1 MPARDRRG
9 TLVAALAGAAVFVP
23 VCGVALT
30 PALAADPASG
40 LASDPPPIG
49 PTAVDSPQT
58 LLLEVVVNGRTTGKV
73 AEFVE
78 RGGVLLVKRAD
89 LTELGL
95 RVPPG
100 VAPVTDSLYAIASL
114 PHVAVRLDMTTQ
126 TLYVTASDGALLPR
140 QLRVAT
146 SPVPGAP
153 LESALG
159 ATLNYD
165 VSGAVTDGHTYGS
178 GLFDLRIFS
187 PIGVASTDLLTYA
200 GAVGAPGGSPAIR
213 LDSTYVYSDFAAQ
226 RRYWAGDFITGGLTW
241 TRPVRLGGAQI
252 THDFTMRPD
261 LVTFPLPSLA
271 GSVSVPSTV
280 DVLVNGA
287 QVLSRQVQPGPFDV
301 PQMPVITGA
310 GQVQLTVTNA
320 LGQQVT
326 TTLPFYASA
335 NLLTPGLYTYSFEAG
350 FVRLNWGV
358 VSNDYGAFAASGT
371 YRRGLTDDVTIE
383 AHAEGTR
390 GQFMAG
396 GGIVANAF
404 NFAVVN
410 IGGAA
415 SAAQGHPGGELSV
428 GIERMGRVFSF
439 GASGIF
445 ATSDFRDIAAMNG
458 EPVPLRQLSANATA
472 YIGKWGSLGVAYVEV
487 DQPPVSSQVTV
498 TGPPAFNPPGGPS
511 PPSGVGLGNGSLP
524 FLPLENAKVLTATY
538 SVQLRHVYVYAT
550 GFHDFTRGGGD
561 GLSIG
566 LTVPLGRRSSITASA
581 NEQTG
586 SPAYGQIEAQQSAV
600 NIGDWGYQAYLA
612 SGNGDHEFGQLQYK
626 SPWALVTAGVD
637 HLGGATTFRLDAQG
651 AFSFA
656 DNRLFASNTVTDSFA
671 VVDTNGVGGVQ
682 VLYENRPDGKT
693 DAGGRLLVPD
703 LRAWDVNR
711 LGIDPADVPIDAQVP
726 YTERLVRPPDRSGVV
741 VRFPIRRT
749 NGALLVLVDATGH
762 PIPVGSTATL
772 EATGVGAA
780 VGYDGQAFVEGLGKQ
795 NRLIVQLPNDGK
807 CVVAFAYAPVAG
819 QIPKIGPLTCRSDGR

>member
-1 MPARDRRG
+1 MPARDRPRS
-9 TLVAALAGAAVFVP
+9 LVAGLAGAAVFIP
-23 VCGVALT
+23 FWGVVLT
-30 PALAADPASG
+30 PAQAADPAPG
-40 LASDPPPIG
+40 PAPDPPPG
-49 PTAVDSPQT
+49 LTVVDAQQT

-78 RGGVLLVKRAD
+78 RGGVLLAKRED
-89 LTELGL
+89 LAELGL

-100 VAPVTDSLYAIASL
+100 VAPVTDGLYAIASL
-114 PHVAVRLDMTTQ
+114 PHVAVRLDAATQ

-140 QLRVAT
+140 QLHVAT

-165 VSGAVTDGHTYGS
+165 VSGAETNGRAYGS
-178 GLFDLRIFS
+178 GLFDFRIFS

-200 GAVGAPGGSPAIR
+200 GSVVGPGLSPAIR

-226 RRYWAGDFITGGLTW
+226 RRYWLGDFITGGLTW

-252 THDFTMRPD
+252 TRDFTMRPD

-287 QVLSRQVQPGPFDV
+287 QLLSRQVQPGPFEV

-326 TTLPFYASA
+326 TTLPFYASP
-335 NLLTPGLYTYSFEAG
+335 NLLAPGLHTYSLEAG
-350 FVRLNWGV
+350 FVRRDWGV
-358 VSNDYGAFAASGT
+358 VSNDYGDFAASGT

-396 GGIVANAF
+396 GGLVANAF

-415 SAAQGHPGGELSV
+415 STAQGHAGGEVSV

-458 EPVPLRQLSANATA
+458 DPTPLRQITANATA
-472 YIGKWGSLGVAYVEV
+472 YLGKWGSIGVAWLEV
-487 DQPPVSSQVTV
+487 DRPPASSLVSL
-498 TGPPAFNPPGGPS
+498 TGPPAFVPPGGPS

-524 FLPLENAKVLTATY
+524 FTPSENAKVLTATY
-538 SVQLRHVYVYAT
+538 SVQLRHAYVYAT

-561 GLSIG
+561 GVSIG
-566 LTVPLGRRSSITASA
+566 LTVPLGRRNSITASA
-581 NEQTG
+581 NDQTG
-586 SPAYGQIEAQQSAV
+586 SPAYGQIQAQQSAV

-612 SGNGDHEFGQLQYK
+612 GGAGDHEFAQLQYK
-626 SPWALVTAGVD
+626 SPWALLTAGVD
-637 HLGGATTFRLDAQG
+637 HLGGETTFRLDAQG

-671 VVDTNGVGGVQ
+671 VVDTGGVGKIH
-682 VLYENRPDGKT
+682 VLYENRPDGVT
-693 DAGGRLLVPD
+693 DASGRLLVPD

-711 LGIDPADVPIDAQVP
+711 LAIDAADVPVDAQVP
-726 YTERLVRPPDRSGVV
+726 YTERQVRPPDRSGVV
-741 VRFPIRRT
+741 VKFPIRRT
-749 NGALLVLVDATGH
+749 NGALLVLVDQAGH
-762 PIPVGSTATL
+762 TLPVGSTATL
-772 EATGVGAA
+772 EATGVAA
-780 VGYDGQAFVEGLGKQ
+780 LVGFDGQTFVEGLAKQ
-795 NRLIVQLPNDGK
+795 NRVTVQLPNDGK
-807 CVVAFAYAPVAG
+807 CVVTFAYAPAPG
-819 QIPKIGPLTCRSDGR
+819 EIPKIGPLTCRIDDR